1 MNEIEAKKIFNEAQK
16 NFENLN
22 YEKARELWFKIL
34 KFYPKNLSL
43 LRNISLTYF
52 NQANFFETENILKK

>member
-22 YEKARELWFKIL
+22 YEKARELV
-34 KFYPKNLSL
+34 
-43 LRNISLTYF
+43 
-52 NQANFFETENILKK
+52 A